1 MNFGPLSAVKS
12 STKTKTK
19 TEKEKMSKEIIGGD
33 LLLATE
39 ETTTSVVRSPAEL
52 RNSFNQLLN
61 DNSALSDQYSTT
73 MKVLDI
79 GETKAIILGAVA
91 TMGKFSAN
99 KGNGSFMTRLVARV
113 PGLGGLAKKLEEDI
127 KETLV
132 EGKTIKEVSSSLIST
147 LDNKREHTVKAA
159 GDLEN
164 LVIQWENNFEYL
176 RQVALETKAAHD
188 ICEARDKLGYSA
200 LFNEIMSTLD
210 HVKENINT
218 AIGTIKAAGL
228 ATEQVS
234 GLIPKLRAVLQDS
247 MIIRKTL
254 NDLEELGEMTTM
266 LDETTSLIRDDNF
279 STMKTAVLSVLDRSV
294 ISNDKI
300 KRLENSSRRTA
311 EFSQEVNKKLLEVN
325 NRQMVAAERISNNV
339 LSLGRDPKADMLSL
353 SHHHTEEE
361 K

>member
-1 MNFGPLSAVKS
+1 MDFGPIPPLDLH
-12 STKTKTK
+12 TKPKTG
-19 TEKEKMSKEIIGGD
+19 EVKMSKEIVGGD
-33 LLLATE
+33 LFLAGEE
-39 ETTTSVVRSPAEL
+39 ETASVVRSPAEL

-79 GETKAIILGAVA
+79 GETKEIILNAVA
-91 TMGKFSAN
+91 TMGKFSN
-99 KGNGSFMTRLVARV
+99 SKNGNGSFVSRLVARV
-113 PGLGGLAKKLEEDI
+113 PGLGGLAKKLEEEV

-132 EGKTIKEVSSSLIST
+132 EGKTIKEVSSGLIST
-147 LDNKREHTVKAA
+147 LDSKREHTVKAA
-159 GDLEN
+159 GDLEA

-279 STMKTAVLSVLDRSV
+279 NTMKAAVIGVLDRSV

-311 EFSQEVNKKLLEVN
+311 EFSNEVNKKLLEVN
-325 NRQMVAAERISNNV
+325 TRQMAAAERISSNV
-339 LSLGRDPKADMLSL
+339 LSLGRDPKADMLTL
-353 SHHHTEEE
+353 SHHATEEE